1 MIGKMFSQLRLV
13 VLTVSMLLIQLV
25 AKSQIEVSVPFD
37 DGFIGLIG
45 TNTQQANSIQRFSTL
60 TVARAFFVQ
69 STSSGRFENQG
80 NDITGTLRLQLN
92 NGNKINIPGALVWR
106 ISSGNTNNVFG
117 FVANSSVSINLNSYG
132 GPNYAINGGTA
143 NGKSNFGFKLN
154 NSSYSLQAT
163 NGTESGNAASG
174 QTAVADLNAYLDAL
188 PRVTA
193 PAAVNFALSTAN
205 QDPGDFSLSGFSSSA
220 TLLCAVGLVN
230 PPSGV
235 SFNFTVNSGLTL
247 TTGYTSW
254 TGLTRISFTGTQS
267 NINAALASLRVSTGA
282 VAGNI
287 NLSVSATVN
296 ESGMFYN
303 PVNAHYY
310 KAVSWPS
317 SGRTG
322 GASVYDQILSDA
334 AALSYKGAPGYLV
347 TITSAVENS
356 FVSSNTTATNVLIAL
371 SDRASE
377 GVFKWDAGPES
388 GTIIRN
394 GANNV
399 SGQYNN
405 WCSGEPNNW
414 GSGENFTV
422 TNWSG
427 GTCWND
433 FGPPATNFPG
443 SISSYLVE
451 FGSWSNPEDQAF
463 TNFYS
468 ANTTYTAACETN
480 QSPAAPTLVTEA
492 TRSGTG
498 TIQLVVS
505 VPTGT
510 TADWYAVSSGGN
522 IISGGTGVT
531 TFTTPVISNTT
542 SYYAQTRNTTSGC
555 VSTSRTVLTAS
566 VISFSPTSAK
576 SGETITISGNNFTGA
591 TNVKIGGL
599 DARSFTV
606 VSATEIT
613 AIVPANATLNNTIL
627 ITTPSSTITV
637 TGFAY
642 SCASNGLQFD
652 GVDDYVQI
660 GAQLP
665 LTTSGN
671 FTIEAWV
678 KPTLIDNQY
687 HGFFGMQGSTRAPSM
702 WVGPN
707 GSLHTDSYGGT
718 TRFDMLVDN
727 FFTLNKWTHVAWV
740 KNGTTYTVYKN
751 GVQVATRTAPSSV
764 ELPVG
769 NFWIGKVDNWFG
781 GTLDEVRI
789 WNTAKTAQEITTN
802 LGLDFNGDETGL
814 AAYYNFNQGIAAG
827 NNSGNTTLNN
837 LTSGSNLNG
846 TLTSMQLTGTASNF
860 VTGVGPVILT
870 QPVASLSLCNNAT
883 SGNILSVSAIGQQ
896 LTYQWYRNSTNS
908 NSGGTAISDATASTY
923 TAPSATAATTYYY
936 VVVSSGCNAVTETST
951 VSTVTV
957 AAAIAGTATVTN
969 RTVCNG
975 STSEIITFRPPTT
988 AGYQWMTL
996 NSVSSSAASGVG
1008 QNGITVA
1015 ISHSRGGMVPI
1026 TGMYSPSTFPAEYSV
1041 PSTGTQIRNDNSGIF
1056 TATFSQPVR
1065 DPLVAFASVGNPST
1079 PVPVI
1084 VSAPFTPIWTNTAN
1098 AGWNTTYN
1106 SSNNSFTGNEGFNII
1121 RIDGLVSSVSF
1132 NYTVAEV
1139 YSTIAF
1145 GFVDQNTTYSWTN
1158 DNPSIGLAASG
1169 TGNLPA
1175 FTAVNNGTIP
1185 VTANITVTPSNAS
1198 GCTGA
1203 PQTFTITVNPSPII
1217 TYSNNSYSFERT
1229 SAITAVQ
1236 PTLTGVAATSY
1247 SITPALPTG
1256 LTFNTTNGTISGTPT
1271 VNSTSRTYTVTG
1283 TAANGCV
1290 GSTSFTLQVFSAVA
1304 PSALSYT
1311 PASQTVRQGTAIT
1324 TLTPSISGGTVTS
1337 YSISPALP
1345 AGITFNTSTGVIS
1358 GTLTAQQTGTVAYT
1372 ITATNSGGSTTATV
1386 TLIYNTAPTDVALS
1400 STAVAENATSGT
1412 SVATLSAT
1420 DADGGDTFTY
1430 TLVSGTGSTDNA
1442 SFTIS
1447 GSTLSTAAVF
1457 DFETKSSY
1465 TVRVRVTDAGGL
1477 TFEKAFTISVTDV
1490 NEAPTNISAS
1500 TSSVA
1505 ENAASGST
1513 VASLSATD
1521 IDAGETFTYTFVSG
1535 TGDTDNA
1542 SFTISGSTLSTAG
1555 VFDFETKSSYAV
1567 RVRVTDAGGL
1577 SFEKEFTITVTDI
1590 NEAPTAL
1597 ALSNTSVLENA
1608 ASGTTVGTLAG
1619 TDADAGDTHT
1629 YSLVTG
1635 TGSTDNASFTIT
1647 GTTLSTAAVFNFE
1660 AKNSYAVRVRVTDA
1674 GGLSFERAFTISV
1687 TDVNEAP
1694 TLTAITD
1701 RRVYN
1706 VSTSQVVNLAGI
1718 TAGPETAQST
1728 TTSVSTDRPATFS
1741 SISVVG
1747 TQIQFTLAAGI
1758 VTPQDVVVTVRVRDN
1773 GGVANGGVDS
1783 VVRTFRLGIDPM
1795 PVAAASPTLITLG
1808 ATAQLSATGANAV
1821 NYTWVAVGGSGI
1833 VGSGANINVRPRG
1846 TTTYAVVVTN
1856 SFGYQATVPVLL
1868 TVIVD
1873 YKLVPNNLVTPNG
1886 DGVNDRWVIPN
1897 IDMYPENEVMVYDK
1911 AGRAVF
1917 AKRGY
1922 NNEWDGT
1929 VNGKLLKED
1938 AYFYVIKFNKD
1949 GALPIRGY
1957 VSIVR

>member
-37 DGFIGLIG
+37 DGFIGLVG

-69 STSSGRFENQG
+69 STASGRFENQG
-80 NDITGTLRLQLN
+80 NDVLGTLRLQLN

-106 ISSGNTNNVFG
+106 INSGSTNNVFG
-117 FVANSSVSINLNSYG
+117 FVANSSVSLNLNSYG
-132 GPNYAINGGTA
+132 GPNYTINGGTA
-143 NGKSNFGFKLN
+143 TGKSNFGFKLN
-154 NSSYSLQAT
+154 NSSYTLQAT
-163 NGTESGNAASG
+163 NGSESGNAASG
-174 QTAVADLNAYLDAL
+174 QTAVADLNAYLDAM
-188 PRVTA
+188 PRVIA
-193 PAAVNFALSTAN
+193 PSPVNFALSTAN
-205 QDPGDFSLSGFSSSA
+205 QDPGDFSLTGFNSSA

-230 PPSGV
+230 PPTGTT
-235 SFNFTVNSGLTL
+235 FNFTVNTGLTL
-247 TTGYTSW
+247 SSGYTSW
-254 TGLTRISFTGTQS
+254 TGLTNVSFTGTQA

-287 NLSVSATVN
+287 NLSVSGTVN
-296 ESGMFYN
+296 TADYYFN
-303 PVNAHYY
+303 PTNGHYY
-310 KAVSWPS
+310 RPISTTA
-317 SGRTG
+317 T
-322 GASVYDQILSDA
+322 YDDAKSLSA
-334 AALSYKGAPGYLV
+334 QQTFKGQTGYLV
-347 TITSAVENS
+347 TITSQSEQDFIVA
-356 FVSSNTTATNVLIAL
+356 NVPQNNIWFAL
-371 SDRASE
+371 SDRAQE
-377 GVFKWDAGPES
+377 GFWRIDAGPEN
-388 GTIIRN
+388 GTLIKTQN
-394 GANNV
+394 GQTAGNI

-405 WCSGEPNNW
+405 WCSGEPNNAGGEHYAVTKW
-414 GSGENFTV
+414 G
-422 TNWSG
+422 G
-427 GTCWND
+427 GGCWND
-433 FGPPATNFPG
+433 LPG
-443 SISSYLVE
+443 TSSWSNPYLIE
-451 FGSWSNPEDQAF
+451 FGTWTNPEDQAF
-463 TNFYS
+463 TDFYN
-468 ANTTYTAACETN
+468 ANTTYTAACPVN
-480 QSPAAPTLVTEA
+480 QSPAAPTVVSEA

-498 TIQLVVS
+498 TVQLVVS
-505 VPTGT
+505 VPDGT
-510 TADWYAVSSGGN
+510 TADWYAVSTGGN
-522 IISGGTGVT
+522 VISGGTGVT

-542 SYYAQTRNTTSGC
+542 NYYAQTRNTTSGC
-555 VSTSRTVLTAS
+555 VSATRTLLRAS

-606 VSATEIT
+606 VSASEIT
-613 AIVPANATLNNTIL
+613 AIVPANATLDNTIL
-627 ITTPSSTITV
+627 ITTPSGTITV

-642 SCASNGLQFD
+642 SCESNGLQFD
-652 GVDDYVQI
+652 GVDDFVQI

-665 LTTSGN
+665 LTANGD

-678 KPTLIDNQY
+678 KPTVIDNLY
-687 HGFFGMQGSTRAPSM
+687 HGFFGLQANPRAPSM

-718 TRFDMLVDN
+718 TRFDMLIDN

-740 KNGTTYTVYKN
+740 KSGTTYTVYKN
-751 GVQVATRTAPSSV
+751 GVQVATRTAPANV

-769 NFWIGKVDNWFG
+769 NFWIGKVDNFFV

-789 WNTAKTAQEITTN
+789 WNTAKTAQEITAN
-802 LGLDFNGDETGL
+802 LGLDLNGNETGL
-814 AAYYNFNQGIAAG
+814 AAYYNFNQGTAG
-827 NNSGNTTLNN
+827 GTNTSITTLNN
-837 LTSGSNLNG
+837 LTSGANLNG
-846 TLTSMQLTGTASNF
+846 TLTNMARTGTASNF

-883 SGNILSVSAIGQQ
+883 SGNVLSVTAVGQQ

-908 NSGGTAISDATASTY
+908 NSGGTLISGATASTY
-923 TAPSATAATTYYY
+923 TAPSSTAATTYYY
-936 VVVSSGCNAVTETST
+936 VVVSSSCNAVTETST

-957 AAAIAGTATVTN
+957 AAAIAGTATVSN

-975 STSEIITFRPPTT
+975 STSSSITFRPPTT

-996 NSVSSSAASGVG
+996 NSVSANSASGVG
-1008 QNGITVA
+1008 QNGITVSITHSA
-1015 ISHSRGGMVPI
+1015 GGMQSHS
-1026 TGMYSPSTFPAEYSV
+1026 GMYSPSTFPAEYSV
-1041 PSTGTQIRNDNSGIF
+1041 PSTGTQIRNDNAGIF

-1079 PVPVI
+1079 FVPVI
-1084 VSAPFTPIWTNTAN
+1084 VSAPFTPIWSNTAN

-1106 SSNNSFTGNEGFNII
+1106 TSNNSFTGNEGFNII
-1121 RIDGLVSSVSF
+1121 RIDGLISSVSF
-1132 NYTVAEV
+1132 NYTVAET

-1145 GFVDQNTTYSWTN
+1145 GFVDQNTTYNWTN

-1175 FTAVNNGTIP
+1175 FTAVNNGTTP
-1185 VTANITVTPSNAS
+1185 VTANITVTPTNTS
-1198 GCTGA
+1198 GCSGT
-1203 PQTFTITVNPSPII
+1203 PQTFTITVNPSPIV
-1217 TYSNNSYSFERT
+1217 TYPNSSYSFERT
-1229 SAITAVQ
+1229 RAITEVQ
-1236 PTLTGVAATSY
+1236 PTVTGVAATSY
-1247 SITPALPTG
+1247 AITPALPTG
-1256 LTFNTTNGTISGTPT
+1256 LTFNTTNGSISGTPS
-1271 VNSTSRTYTVTG
+1271 VNSTSRTYTVTA
-1283 TAANGCV
+1283 TAASGCV
-1290 GSTSFTLQVFSAVA
+1290 GTTTFTLDVFSAVA
-1304 PSALSYT
+1304 PSALSYA
-1311 PASQTVRQGTAIT
+1311 PASQTVRQGAAIT
-1324 TLTPSISGGTVTS
+1324 NMVPTASGGSVAS

-1345 AGITFNTSTGVIS
+1345 AGLSFNTTTGIIS
-1358 GTLTAQQTGTVAYT
+1358 GTLTAQQTGTVTYT

-1386 TLIYNTAPTDVALS
+1386 TLVYNTAPTDVALS
-1400 STAVAENATSGT
+1400 STSVAENAASGT
-1412 SVATLSAT
+1412 AVGTLSAT
-1420 DADGGDTFTY
+1420 DADAGDTHTY
-1430 TLVSGTGSTDNA
+1430 TLVSGSGDTDNA
-1442 SFTIS
+1442 SFTIT
-1447 GSTLSTAAVF
+1447 GTTLSTAAVF

-1465 TVRVRVTDAGGL
+1465 SVRVRVTDAGGLSFEKAFTIGVTNVNEAPTNISASASSVAENAASGTSVATLSATDIDAGETFTYTLVSGTGDTDNASFAITGTTLSTAAVFDFETKSSYSVRVRVTDAGGL
-1477 TFEKAFTISVTDV
+1477 TFEKVFTISVTDV
-1490 NEAPTNISAS
+1490 NEAPT
-1500 TSSVA
+1500 
-1505 ENAASGST
+1505 
-1513 VASLSATD
+1513 
-1521 IDAGETFTYTFVSG
+1521 
-1535 TGDTDNA
+1535 
-1542 SFTISGSTLSTAG
+1542 
-1555 VFDFETKSSYAV
+1555 
-1567 RVRVTDAGGL
+1567 
-1577 SFEKEFTITVTDI
+1577 
-1590 NEAPTAL
+1590 AL
-1597 ALSNTSVLENA
+1597 ALSNASVLENA

-1629 YSLVTG
+1629 YTLVSG

-1660 AKNSYAVRVRVTDA
+1660 AKSSYSVRVRVTDA
-1674 GGLSFERAFTISV
+1674 GGLSFERAFTINV

-1728 TTSVSTDRPATFS
+1728 TTTVSTDRPATFS

-1747 TQIQFTLAAGI
+1747 TQIQFTLAPGI

-1795 PVAAASPTLITLG
+1795 PVASATPNLITLG
-1808 ATAQLSATGANAV
+1808 ATSQLSAAGANAV

-1833 VGSGANINVRPRG
+1833 VGSGATINVRPAG

-1856 SFGYQATVPVLL
+1856 SFGYQATIPVLL

-1886 DGVNDRWVIPN
+1886 DGVNDKWVIPN
-1897 IDMYPENEVMVYDK
+1897 IDMYPDNEVMVYDK

-1929 VNGKLLKED
+1929 VNGKKLKED

-1957 VSIVR
+1957 LSIVR